1 MEPYNTE
8 EEQVEALRRWWEENG
23 RSTIAAIVIAL
34 AAGFGWQT
42 WQKYDQGQ
50 SENASDLYQALLQAV
65 NVSETSGAAM
75 GPATALA
82 EQLKTEYGSS
92 TYAQFAALHL
102 ARNAVDAGNLA
113 EAEAQLRWVLAK
125 TDAGSDTAQ
134 IAQLRLARV
143 LASSG
148 QPEQALTILEQG
160 EGAYQASYAA
170 ARGDVLLGLG
180 REDEARAA
188 YNVARALSSAGGMS
202 GTDSTLDQKLQ
213 SLNPV
218 PAREL
223 DSVSDLVTETAAVD
237 AQAPEAAG
245 E

>member
-1 MEPYNTE
+1 VEPYNTE
-8 EEQVEALRRWWEENG
+8 EEQVEALRRWWDENG
-23 RSTIAAIVIAL
+23 RSTIAAVVIAL
-34 AAGFGWQT
+34 AAGFGWQG
-42 WQKYDQGQ
+42 WQKHDQGQ

-65 NVSETSGAAM
+65 NVTDTSGAAA
-75 GPATALA
+75 GSSVALA

-92 TYAQFAALHL
+92 TYAQFAAMHL
-102 ARNAVDAGNLA
+102 ARNAVSEGDLA

-125 TDAGSDTAQ
+125 TDKSSDSAQ

-148 QPEQALTILEQG
+148 NPEQALTILEQG
-160 EGAYQASYAA
+160 AAGPYEASYAA

-188 YNVARALSSAGGMS
+188 YNVAQALSGGGMS
-202 GTDSTLDQKLQ
+202 GGNSTLQQKLQ

-223 DSVSDLVTETAAVD
+223 DSAAELVSEPVPDD
-237 AQAPEAAG
+237 APAPEAAG